1 MAAAAV
7 DVVVVVEVAAAV
19 SAGFPDVLDVAA
31 AVVALSASV
40 DAAAGA
46 VGARLKSAAD
56 VAGRPVAAAIAAESV
71 PDKVQCCLPIDST
84 LKGGTNIT

>member
-1 MAAAAV
+1 MGV
-7 DVVVVVEVAAAV
+7 VVVGVGVVVVVGGGGAADDAAAE
-19 SAGFPDVLDVAA
+19 
-31 AVVALSASV
+31 

-46 VGARLKSAAD
+46 VGARRKSAAD

-84 LKGGTNIT
+84 LTGGTNIT